1 MGLCCS
7 GVSAEGSA
15 ADSLPFPCIM
25 GSGALASFLWP
36 SADTAQP
43 SVLSPWPAALV
54 LSLVGSATK
63 ENLLK
68 VTPELGVP
76 RGEALAG
83 QGQPGSGKDT
93 GLQQAGSNRD
103 QQGIE
108 ARDYSHLPDM
118 GTEAVRA

>member
-7 GVSAEGSA
+7 GVSAEKSA
-15 ADSLPFPCIM
+15 ADSLPGLGLLLP
-25 GSGALASFLWP
+25 SFGPQRIQLSP
-36 SADTAQP
+36 
-43 SVLSPWPAALV
+43 LSPWPAALV
-54 LSLVGSATK
+54 LSLVDSATK

-76 RGEALAG
+76 RGEALAR

-103 QQGIE
+103 QQGNG
-108 ARDYSHLPDM
+108 ARNYSPLPDM
-118 GTEAVRA
+118 GTEAVRP